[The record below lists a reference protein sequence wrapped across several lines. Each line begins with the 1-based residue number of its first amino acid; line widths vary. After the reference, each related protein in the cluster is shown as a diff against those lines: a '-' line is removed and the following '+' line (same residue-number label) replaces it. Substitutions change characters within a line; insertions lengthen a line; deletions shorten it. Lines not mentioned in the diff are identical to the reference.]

1 MNNVEIK
8 KYDAKIK
15 EIDKIINTYSESKN
29 LGIKLYYVPEIYSE
43 NKIDYIA
50 IKSNDEFYKIPT
62 IKYNDN
68 PLYLMNVITR
78 DLCNLDLLEVLTDDK
93 VIDAIKSIYKQDIT
107 LNEALNNKKNERF
120 ITPIKERLD
129 DVLEHITLPARSNKK
144 GFYDR
149 TKLDAIKRYVVENSN
164 FKPVYENE
172 YCLIFGKKMPRSDEN
187 ILISSHSDIV
197 NAITN
202 VNSSYKN
209 GFYHGTY
216 DNLGT
221 NAAAVF
227 IMCMNE
233 NNLPD
238 NVFFAFTAEE
248 ETGRCLGAKS
258 AYQFMERNSKY
269 PTLYVSLDVT
279 DEGYDDNKLCSIEGL
294 HANNDI
300 KSKIADSMMITE
312 GEEQSFCVIKANHKD
327 SSPFNKDYID
337 GDYTVFDEGV
347 YYGQTLN
354 QNALSFCLPTDGSMH
369 SNTGLDVK
377 DSIFTGYIL
386 SLDTFIHQY
395 TNTKN
400 YEIEDIKDYK
410 DYLVNKAKETK
421 KVYAF
426 ANLNYRPDFNYTL
439 DDYYEEDEDLYED
452 SFSIAELYG
461 IDLDEKGK
469 ISSDDIPYELES
481 TLSELAEGYG
491 ATEIYEYLADMDCE
505 FGGIIPEEVLVP
517 IFNKYHEQEEE
528 LDYTS

>member
-1 MNNVEIK
+1 M
-8 KYDAKIK
+8 
-15 EIDKIINTYSESKN
+15 
-29 LGIKLYYVPEIYSE
+29 
-43 NKIDYIA
+43 
-50 IKSNDEFYKIPT
+50 
-62 IKYNDN
+62 
-68 PLYLMNVITR
+68 
-78 DLCNLDLLEVLTDDK
+78 
-93 VIDAIKSIYKQDIT
+93 
-107 LNEALNNKKNERF
+107 
-120 ITPIKERLD
+120 
-129 DVLEHITLPARSNKK
+129 
-144 GFYDR
+144 
-149 TKLDAIKRYVVENSN
+149 RYVLVMLGSL
-164 FKPVYENE
+164 VG
-172 YCLIFGKKMPRSDEN
+172 LV
-187 ILISSHSDIV
+187 IV
-197 NAITN
+197 
-202 VNSSYKN
+202 
-209 GFYHGTY
+209 
-216 DNLGT
+216 
-221 NAAAVF
+221 
-227 IMCMNE
+227 
-233 NNLPD
+233 
-238 NVFFAFTAEE
+238 AFTAEE

-300 KSKIADSMMITE
+300 ESKIADSMMITE

-491 ATEIYEYLADMDCE
+491 ATEIYEYLAENKPVIAVDSLE
-505 FGGIIPEEVLVP
+505 TRRFGTLVYRYHNYKELKQLCNMELKKPFETETECMNYIEKNSWEERTKQFEKIL
-517 IFNKYHEQEEE
+517 EE
-528 LDYTS
+528 L